1 MRNTF
6 LLSAALAVAL
16 SAVPA
21 MAELQ
26 SSPAE
31 RDQTRALNE
40 AGAGGTYAS
49 PQTLNGEQGADAE
62 QLAQNDQSVNYGTG
76 PGSPKGGDP
85 GVAYQSRSI
94 GNDLQYGDKKK
105 DAAIDRARRAN
116 ATNLNPD
123 DYVALKTVNADHLD
137 GDDVKDMSGTVIGR
151 VIDVTLAKDG
161 TPAELSLELN
171 DGNRV
176 RVSEESLRFNP
187 SDRTLLAN
195 VDVTEMRST
204 ASAEDTEQSPS
215 LPVRRKK

>member
-1 MRNTF
+1 M
-6 LLSAALAVAL
+6 
-16 SAVPA
+16 
-21 MAELQ
+21 
-26 SSPAE
+26 
-31 RDQTRALNE
+31 
-40 AGAGGTYAS
+40 GGTYAS
-49 PQTLNGEQGADAE
+49 PQTLNGEQTGG
-62 QLAQNDQSVNYGTG
+62 QFAQNDQSVNYGTG

-94 GNDLQYGDKKK
+94 DNDLQYGDKKK
-105 DAAIDRARRAN
+105 DAAIDRARKTN
-116 ATNLNPD
+116 TPNLNPD
-123 DYVALKTVNADHLD
+123 DFVALKTVNADHLD

-161 TPAELSLELN
+161 TPAELSIELN

-195 VDVTEMRST
+195 ADVTEMRST